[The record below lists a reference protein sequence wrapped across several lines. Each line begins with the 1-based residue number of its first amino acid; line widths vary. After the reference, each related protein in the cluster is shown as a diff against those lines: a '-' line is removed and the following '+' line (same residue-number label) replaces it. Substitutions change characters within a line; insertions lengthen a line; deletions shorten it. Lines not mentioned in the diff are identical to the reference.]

1 MMLNAQRARE
11 QVLAL
16 VMASHNRCGAS
27 SPARHLVRALP
38 DLATSPLWDWCLGP
52 DSEVVFGLLVSTPE
66 FHSSHCYYT
75 FGVSSTLM
83 SVTRDIGSVG
93 GRSLWK
99 GKQTAPS
106 HLTLAVD
113 PGHLVVTQFTGYGRT
128 GWAFSLLDV
137 VTQEHRL
144 LLSERVTQS
153 SPRVYA
159 NRKWF
164 LRYQIEGSLVIVNL
178 QQQQQPQHVEISDIL
193 RCDKVFRGEVI
204 TFLGISI
211 SNYVPDEAVLLYN
224 VGFARDLFLLLVDV
238 SNTHST
244 GNLSVLSLTKVLLD
258 RCPDTC
264 YGISSCLLMKKA
276 NGARVFMC
284 PFLGARSYTVFEV
297 AERVGTVKLVSSNNI
312 EGLSQLST
320 SLFCT
325 LKADYHNIEIWD
337 CNNIATCSD
346 RDGQATPLR
355 VISLSPVEPDT
366 LLFVE
371 GASGSNRNVSIFIV
385 ETTCYVVPL
394 IFFAHE
400 EMNMLHGQHA
410 REQILALVMA
420 SHNRCGASSPARHF
434 VSLQQPPGATSTSPL
449 WDWCLGP
456 DSEVVFGLL
465 LSGPGFDSS
474 HCYYTFG
481 VSSAL
486 MSVPAV
492 TRRQQEPVE
501 GAPKR
506 TEPTHAARRS

>member
-1 MMLNAQRARE
+1 MCSHPHAIFTARSTLNNTILYYNSSHGRTPQQLHDVPTNDAWDTQLGHDRPFPAPQVQNEMAMMLNAQRARE

-27 SPARHLVRALP
+27 SPARHFVRALP

-83 SVTRDIGSVG
+83 SVTRDIRSVG

-164 LRYQIEGSLVIVNL
+164 LRYQIEGSLGIVNLLPLL
-178 QQQQQPQHVEISDIL
+178 QQQQQHKHVEVSDIL
-193 RCDKVFRGEVI
+193 QCNKVFRGEVI
-204 TFLGISI
+204 TFWGISI
-211 SNYVPDEAVLLYN
+211 SNYVPDEAVVLYS

-238 SNTHST
+238 SKTHST
-244 GNLSVLSLTKVLLD
+244 GNLSVLSLTKVLLHS
-258 RCPDTC
+258 CPDTC

-276 NGARVFMC
+276 NGARVFIC
-284 PFLGARSYTVFEV
+284 PFLGVRRYTVFEV
-297 AERVGTVKLVSSNNI
+297 AERVGTFKLVSSNNV
-312 EGLSQLST
+312 EGLSQLSN

-337 CNNIATCSD
+337 CNNIVTCSD
-346 RDGQATPLR
+346 RDGEATPLR
-355 VISLSPVEPDT
+355 VISLSPVEPDA

-371 GASGSNRNVSIFIV
+371 GESGFLFHKHG
-385 ETTCYVVPL
+385 T
-394 IFFAHE
+394 
-400 EMNMLHGQHA
+400 MLSW
-410 REQILALVMA
+410 L
-420 SHNRCGASSPARHF
+420 SSSVDLTDSTGLHICTITFPSKPQNIT
-434 VSLQQPPGATSTSPL
+434 VTSS
-449 WDWCLGP
+449 
-456 DSEVVFGLL
+456 
-465 LSGPGFDSS
+465 
-474 HCYYTFG
+474 
-481 VSSAL
+481 
-486 MSVPAV
+486 
-492 TRRQQEPVE
+492 
-501 GAPKR
+501 
-506 TEPTHAARRS
+506 